1 MYGCAFT
8 LLMKILLYKPIVRNT
23 DTGMSLIR
31 PLIGK
36 TPLLQRNAVQLL
48 TPKALVASRCLS
60 LKPNFSKFKL
70 NKGPPGNIVGTVND
84 AYKFPEPDHYH
95 GSNHWTYDRI
105 LAMGLVPLTAF
116 PFVMGVEFPMVDS
129 IFCLTVLLHSYAGF
143 KSCIID
149 YIPERV
155 YGFWHRAAM
164 KLLTLGTAVS
174 LYGIYILE
182 TTENGLFDFVSK
194 IYGS

>member
-1 MYGCAFT
+1 M
-8 LLMKILLYKPIVRNT
+8 
-23 DTGMSLIR
+23 R

-36 TPLLQRNAVQLL
+36 NMLGLQRSATSLL
-48 TPKALVASRCLS
+48 MPKSLVASRCLS
-60 LKPNFSKFKL
+60 LKPNFSFSKL
-70 NKGPPGNIVGTVND
+70 KLKKDPPGNIVGTVND

-116 PFVMGVEFPMVDS
+116 PFVMGVNFPMMDTA
-129 IFCLTVLLHSYAGF
+129 FCLTVLLHSYAGF

-149 YIPERV
+149 YIPERI

-164 KLLTLGTAVS
+164 KLLGFGTFVS

-182 TTENGLFDFVSK
+182 TTENGLFDFVSTL
-194 IYGS
+194 YGA